1 MAYITVAHFKTNLG
15 ITDSTDDAIIQVWI
29 NCAQKTIDSYTG
41 RTFEAAA
48 DSTKKFT
55 PLREDWGGNL
65 WWDGVTRGLQLDL
78 CQLTSITNGD
88 GNLIPTAAV
97 VLLPQNMPVKTA
109 IKIKS
114 NTQYVWTYTG
124 SPDESI
130 SIVGRWAYSIT
141 APDDIVGTCY
151 ELAKYL
157 YQNRESNPSSSQQI
171 ISADGVALAPN
182 EIPRTIISLM
192 SPYVRRSW

>member
-1 MAYITVAHFKTNLG
+1 MAYITLAQFKTNLG
-15 ITDSTDDAIIQVWI
+15 ITDSTDDTIIQVWI
-29 NCAQKTIDSYTG
+29 DCAQKTIDSYTG

-65 WWDGVTRGLQLDL
+65 WWDGVTLGLQLDL

-88 GNLIPTAAV
+88 GNLIPSGAV

-141 APDDIVGTCY
+141 APADIVGTCY

>member
-1 MAYITVAHFKTNLG
+1 MAYITVAQFKTNLG
-15 ITDSTDDAIIQVWI
+15 ITDSADDAIIQVWI
-29 NCAQKTIDSYTG
+29 NCAQKTIDTFTG

-48 DSTKKFT
+48 DTTKKFT
-55 PLREDWGGNL
+55 PLREDWGGTL
-65 WWDGVTRGLQLDL
+65 WWDGVTLGLDLDL

-88 GNLIPTAAV
+88 GNLIPTTAV
-97 VLLPQNMPVKTA
+97 VLLPMNMPVKTA

-171 ISADGVALAPN
+171 ISADGVALAPD
-182 EIPRTIISLM
+182 EIPKTIISLM
-192 SPYVRRSW
+192 KPYVRRSW

>member
-1 MAYITVAHFKTNLG
+1 MAYITVAQFKTNLG

-55 PLREDWGGNL
+55 PLREDWGGTL
-65 WWDGVTRGLQLDL
+65 WWDGVTLGLQLDL

-88 GNLIPTAAV
+88 GNLIPTTAV
-97 VLLPQNMPVKTA
+97 VLLPQNMSVKTA